1 MDYYFA
7 PMEGVTTYIF
17 RREHARLFPGCRKY
31 YAPFITA
38 CQPGG
43 LKASQL
49 RDVLPENNEGAA
61 LVPQLLSNDAPSF
74 LRALS
79 QLRELG
85 WGEVNLNLGCPSG
98 TVASKKRGSGF
109 LSVPDELDAFLGEV
123 FSGAENVS
131 VKTRAGFADA
141 GEFWRLLDI
150 FGKYP
155 ISELIVHPRV
165 RTDFYNNA
173 PDMTAFAAAYG
184 HGAGRLCYNGDLFRA
199 EDCASLS
206 RKFPALPAA
215 MLGRGAVANPALL
228 RQAGGGAPLS
238 AAELREFH
246 GALLESYLE
255 VYSGGG
261 NVLQRMKELWY
272 YWACMFPGGEREVRR
287 IYKTRLLCDYV
298 SAAEALFRDVPMDPA
313 AGFGG
318 QKNSPAF

>member
-98 TVASKKRGSGF
+98 TVASRPNEIDLTAEGGYRTVVKARI
-109 LSVPDELDAFLGEV
+109 FLGDYTEYRVDVGNQEV
-123 FSGAENVS
+123 RIQSTGDRSFMVGDS
-131 VKTRAGFADA
+131 VGLDFTRVQWYSRDDGISDA
-141 GEFWRLLDI
+141 
-150 FGKYP
+150 
-155 ISELIVHPRV
+155 
-165 RTDFYNNA
+165 
-173 PDMTAFAAAYG
+173 
-184 HGAGRLCYNGDLFRA
+184 
-199 EDCASLS
+199 
-206 RKFPALPAA
+206 
-215 MLGRGAVANPALL
+215 
-228 RQAGGGAPLS
+228 
-238 AAELREFH
+238 
-246 GALLESYLE
+246 
-255 VYSGGG
+255 
-261 NVLQRMKELWY
+261 
-272 YWACMFPGGEREVRR
+272 ERERR
-287 IYKTRLLCDYV
+287 KVI
-298 SAAEALFRDVPMDPA
+298 
-313 AGFGG
+313 
-318 QKNSPAF
+318 